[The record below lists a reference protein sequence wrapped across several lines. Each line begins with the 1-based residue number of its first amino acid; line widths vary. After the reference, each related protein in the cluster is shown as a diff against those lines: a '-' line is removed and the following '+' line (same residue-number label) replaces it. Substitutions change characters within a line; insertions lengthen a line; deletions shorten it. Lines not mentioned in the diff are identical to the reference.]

1 MMNSELEGGVYVAL
15 KGRVPC
21 KVTGLISKG
30 QRLVAGPAGTAS
42 AMLDASGPQDCFAI
56 ALESFGTVTEVPTD
70 HSSETGTIEVLV
82 L

>member
-1 MMNSELEGGVYVAL
+1 MMNSGLEGGVYVAL

-21 KVTGLISKG
+21 KVTGLIRKG
-30 QRLVAGPAGTAS
+30 QKLVAGPNGTAS
-42 AMLDASGPQDCFAI
+42 AMSDESGPQDCFGI
-56 ALESFGTVTEVPTD
+56 ALNSFGTETDPPTD

>member
-21 KVTGLISKG
+21 KVVGPVNKG
-30 QRLVAGPAGTAS
+30 DELVAGPDGC
-42 AMLDASGPQDCFAI
+42 AMVLVSSTQGSRVFGL
-56 ALESFGTVTEVPTD
+56 ALETNNNSDVKI
-70 HSSETGTIEVLV
+70 IEVVV